1 MLIVFLFLAIG
12 IYVGLYLAWDYM
24 SGHLTTPTAWLS
36 SLNNMFLMP
45 ETQIFQLFRLLLFL
59 ILIYVILDLTKTTA
73 KRALKKKPPPE
84 EMKLK
89 STIADKAKQ

>member
-1 MLIVFLFLAIG
+1 VLIVLLLLAII
-12 IYVGLYLAWDYM
+12 IYAGLYFAWDYM
-24 SGHLTTPTAWLS
+24 SGNLSTPTAWLA

-59 ILIYVILDLTKTTA
+59 IALYVFLDVMKVTTR
-73 KRALKKKPPPE
+73 KALKKKPPPE

-89 STIADKAKQ
+89 STIRDNANQ